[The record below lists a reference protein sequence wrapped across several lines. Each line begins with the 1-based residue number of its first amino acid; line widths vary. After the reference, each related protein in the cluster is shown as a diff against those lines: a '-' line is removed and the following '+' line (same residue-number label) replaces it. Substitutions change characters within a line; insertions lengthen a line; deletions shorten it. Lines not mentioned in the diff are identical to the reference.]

1 MLLHGRGTDEHD
13 LFPLLDLLD
22 PERRLAGFT
31 LRAPLTLPP
40 GGSHWYISRE
50 VGRPDPDTFRS
61 TFALVSNW
69 LDELPDAT
77 GVPWERTVLG
87 GFSQGAVMTYSLGL
101 GEGRPSPAALIALSG
116 FIPVV
121 PGFELDLASRRG
133 LPVAIGHGTQ
143 DPVISVEFSRQA
155 RPLLEQA
162 GLAVVYRESPMAHGV
177 DPGYLTDLSGWITDV
192 LAATPEQ

>member
-1 MLLHGRGTDEHD
+1 M
-13 LFPLLDLLD
+13 
-22 PERRLAGFT
+22 
-31 LRAPLTLPP
+31 
-40 GGSHWYISRE
+40 
-50 VGRPDPDTFRS
+50 GRPDPDTFRS

-87 GFSQGAVMTYSLGL
+87 GFSQGAVMTYALGL

-121 PGFELDLASRRG
+121 PGFELDLASRQG
-133 LPVAIGHGTQ
+133 LPVAIGHGTH

-177 DPGYLTDLSGWITDV
+177 DPGFLTRALRAGSTICSRQRQSGSRFLLPAFRLLPSNRFEHALLQHRRRRDLRQPQFQVRRPD
-192 LAATPEQ
+192 TPHLLS